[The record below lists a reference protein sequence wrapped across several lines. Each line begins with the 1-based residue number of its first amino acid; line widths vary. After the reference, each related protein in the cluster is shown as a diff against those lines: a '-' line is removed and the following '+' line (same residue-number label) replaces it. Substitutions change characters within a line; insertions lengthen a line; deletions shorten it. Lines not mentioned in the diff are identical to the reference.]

1 MLPQAEPT
9 GAVRAEQPVV
19 EAMYDRLDVL
29 TERASRD
36 LARAKRA
43 MTAGTPAALVEREAM
58 IRAHSERL
66 GALVSAE
73 RRLCFG
79 RLDFTA
85 GGGPV
90 YIGRLSLADES
101 QVLLLTDW
109 RAPAAE
115 PFYRATTATPM
126 GVSRRRHILLKGRE
140 VTAVEDD
147 VLDLDAVDGAHF
159 EGNGALMAALAARR
173 TGRMGDI
180 VATIQAEQDQII
192 RSPLAGILVV
202 EGGPGCGKTVVGLHR
217 AAYLLY
223 THREQIARSGVLVV
237 GPNALFLRYI
247 SQVLP
252 GLGESSAVLAT
263 PAQLYPGVEGVPEP
277 SDAVAVV
284 KGDVRMAEVLASAV
298 RNRQRIPEGPRALL
312 VHGTRITLTPGM
324 AAAARDRARAS
335 RKPHNRARLTFV
347 LSLLDRLASALG
359 NARGVDPS
367 TNREV
372 LLADLRDSADVRRE
386 VNLCWMP
393 IAPEQLLADLW
404 ADEATLADAAPRLSR
419 RERELLA
426 RPKGSPWTVADVPL
440 LDEAAELLGE
450 DDEPARRAAAIA
462 ASERAAE
469 EEYARGVLE
478 MTGVT
483 GVAGLT
489 AGSLIDRYTGSGRV
503 RRSVVDAALA
513 DRTWGFGHIVV
524 DEAQELSPMQWRLL
538 LRRCPSRSM
547 TVVGDLAQAG
557 SAAAPR
563 TWGDVFDRMAPG
575 RWTVQQLSVNYRTP
589 EPIMEL
595 AARVLVASGSPAVA
609 PRSVRDGAV
618 PRIVQVEVS
627 GPGSGA
633 GSGSGQSSGSGA
645 AADVGGGAGSSSSGS
660 SARPATSGAGSALAG
675 SALAGAVIDGLS
687 AGLAEEGRSAV
698 IVPAEL
704 RDPLAHRLAA
714 ALPAGTLG
722 VGATALDTRVSL
734 LTVAE
739 VKGLEFDQVIVVE
752 PAAIAAASARGGHDL
767 YVALTRATSE
777 LLVVH
782 VQPLPPGF

>member
-1 MLPQAEPT
+1 MLPQAEPS

-19 EAMYDRLDVL
+19 AAMYARLDEL
-29 TERASRD
+29 TERATRD
-36 LARAKRA
+36 LARVRRA
-43 MTAGTPAALVEREAM
+43 PTAGTPAAVVEREGM
-58 IRAHSERL
+58 IRAYTERL

-79 RLDFTA
+79 RLDFSGA
-85 GGGPV
+85 AAPV

-101 QVLLLTDW
+101 QALLLTDW

-115 PFYRATTATPM
+115 PFYRATAAAPM
-126 GVSRRRHILLKGRE
+126 GVTRRRHILLTGRE

-147 VLDLDAVDGAHF
+147 VLDLDAADAAQF
-159 EGNGALMAALAARR
+159 EGSGALMAALAARR

-180 VATIQAEQDQII
+180 VATIQAEQDRII
-192 RSPLAGILVV
+192 RAPLAGILVV

-237 GPNALFLRYI
+237 GPNPLFLRYI

-263 PAQLYPGVEGVPEP
+263 PAQLFPGVEATAEAD
-277 SDAVAVV
+277 DAVAVI
-284 KGDVRMAEVLASAV
+284 KGDLRMADVIAAAV
-298 RNRQRIPEGPRALL
+298 RNRQRVPDAPRPLL
-312 VHGTRITLTPGM
+312 VAGTRITLTPSI

-335 RKPHNRARLTFV
+335 RKPHNRARVTFV
-347 LSLLDRLASALG
+347 LSVLDRLAQALAA
-359 NARGVDPS
+359 ARGVDPDS
-367 TNREV
+367 NRDV
-372 LLADLRDSADVRRE
+372 LLADLRDSPDVRRE

-393 IAPEQLLADLW
+393 LTPEHLVAGLW
-404 ADEATLADAAPRLSR
+404 ADPADLAAAAPRLSR

-426 RPKGSPWTVADVPL
+426 RPRGSAWTVADVPL

-478 MTGVT
+478 MTGV
-483 GVAGLT
+483 ASLT
-489 AGSLIDRYTGSGRV
+489 ASALIDRYSGSERT
-503 RRSVVDAALA
+503 RRTVVDAALA
-513 DRTWGFGHIVV
+513 DRTWGYGHVVV

-563 TWGDVFDRMAPG
+563 TWAEVFDRMAPG
-575 RWTVQQLSVNYRTP
+575 RWSVEQLTVNYRTP
-589 EPIMEL
+589 APIMDL
-595 AARVLVASGSPAVA
+595 AARVLAASGSPVVAPQSAREGDAPRIRAVA
-609 PRSVRDGAV
+609 AAPGHTDGA
-618 PRIVQVEVS
+618 
-627 GPGSGA
+627 A
-633 GSGSGQSSGSGA
+633 LA
-645 AADVGGGAGSSSSGS
+645 AA
-660 SARPATSGAGSALAG
+660 
-675 SALAGAVIDGLS
+675 AVEALS
-687 AGLAEEGRSAV
+687 AWIAEEGRSAV
-698 IVPAEL
+698 IVAGPS
-704 RDPLAHRLAA
+704 RDPLARTLAGL
-714 ALPAGTLG
+714 LPHGVLG
-722 VGATALDTRVSL
+722 VGNAALDTQVSL

-739 VKGLEFDQVIVVE
+739 AKGLEFDHVVVVE
-752 PAAIAAASARGGHDL
+752 PAALLDDAPRGAHDL
-767 YVALTRATSE
+767 YVALTRATRE
-777 LLVVH
+777 LVVVH
-782 VQPLPPGF
+782 ARELPPGFPS